1 MFEVSYV
8 KEEGVSIKKHE
19 RVYAKETWYATNRF
33 KEWYAFLWFATRH
46 SPKRHKNVVTT
57 YETKWNSESWVMMQN
72 RWWKRFWQF
81 NEMLQKAKEGKSV
94 VYASTLW
101 SFEIRYIQPQ
111 EHREIYFDEAEPWSD
126 KYWHTLSVWNSK
138 TKEWEAFPIKN
149 LKLDVT
155 WKRKEFI
162 DTLCR
167 WFDVNNVKE
176 MSEQMQNFWCKPW
189 ENRNRKRPKTTAE
202 ALQDLNNELKKM
214 FTEIAK
220 HKRSF
225 FDFAL
230 WIIVWTAIWWYFI
243 CFLWR

>member
-19 RVYAKETWYATNRF
+19 RVYAKETWYATNIF
-33 KEWYAFLWFATRH
+33 KEWYAFLWFATKH

-57 YETKWNSESWVMMQN
+57 RENKWNSEVWVMMQN

-94 VYASTLW
+94 LYASMLW
-101 SFEIRYIQPQ
+101 SFEIRYIDNKK
-111 EHREIYFDEAEPWSD
+111 ERIELNNFD
-126 KYWHTLSVWNSK
+126 LC
-138 TKEWEAFPIKN
+138 TKPIMI
-149 LKLDVT
+149 LDDVEKVT
-155 WKRKEFI
+155 K
-162 DTLCR
+162 
-167 WFDVNNVKE
+167 
-176 MSEQMQNFWCKPW
+176 QMQNFWYKPW
-189 ENRNRKRPKTTAE
+189 ENRNRKKRPKTTAE
-202 ALQDLNNELKKM
+202 ALQDLNNEFKKM